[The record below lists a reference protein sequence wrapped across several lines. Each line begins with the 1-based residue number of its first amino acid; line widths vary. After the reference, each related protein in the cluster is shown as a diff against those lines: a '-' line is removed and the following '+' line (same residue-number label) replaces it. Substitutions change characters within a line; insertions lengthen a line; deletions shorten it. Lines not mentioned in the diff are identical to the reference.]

1 MRATSLKMDWGLLVH
16 WLRVIA
22 AILAAI
28 WALIV
33 VYDLVI
39 ANASV
44 RRIALHTCYAI
55 ASLAF
60 VALSLLAKR

>member
-1 MRATSLKMDWGLLVH
+1 MDIVTFVH

-39 ANASV
+39 ADESV
-44 RRIALHTCYAI
+44 RRIAP
-55 ASLAF
+55 LAF
-60 VALSLLAKR
+60 VALSLLARR

>member
-1 MRATSLKMDWGLLVH
+1 MDIVTFVH
-16 WLRVIA
+16 WLRVTA

-28 WALIV
+28 WALV
-33 VYDLVI
+33 VVHDLVI
-39 ANASV
+39 ADASV